1 MSEVTLLEL
10 TPQLLRELDLGIA
23 REPGCRFGA
32 GIAAG
37 RLTLE
42 HGGFSYAYR
51 MPARKCPAKTN
62 HGVDA
67 LGMER
72 STGSAPCQLLRHW
85 GHGGRASPLCMT
97 TAAPPDSVPVC
108 LAVER
113 RLGPHNGIQ
122 CTLTDSSFTRVSV
135 AIQFTSQVL
144 PPSSENA
151 CSKRHE
157 SGVMSDQTFR
167 TRMVLPL
174 NDS

>member
-1 MSEVTLLEL
+1 MAGSLMHTACQPGNVLQKQTTEWMLGNGTLDRQHSVS
-10 TPQLLRELDLGIA
+10 T
-23 REPGCRFGA
+23 FT
-32 GIAAG
+32 
-37 RLTLE
+37 TL
-42 HGGFSYAYR
+42 
-51 MPARKCPAKTN
+51 
-62 HGVDA
+62 
-67 LGMER
+67 
-72 STGSAPCQLLRHW
+72 